1 MVHTVTWL
9 ASALLAISYVW
20 AEPLQASFSRCSSK
34 ATASSSLVV
43 SSVFADLLSRERAD
57 ELGLIAGGDKVL
69 RLDVYGDVGQDL
81 VGFNNETEKLGEY
94 PVMVC
99 DGRADLCSNS
109 VLHHQDPHVH
119 IPLLDH
125 VPLQLSIPRFTA

>member
-1 MVHTVTWL
+1 MVHTVIWL

-34 ATASSSLVV
+34 ATTSSSLVV

-81 VGFNNETEKLGEY
+81 VGFNNETEKLGE
-94 PVMVC
+94 
-99 DGRADLCSNS
+99 
-109 VLHHQDPHVH
+109 
-119 IPLLDH
+119 
-125 VPLQLSIPRFTA
+125 